1 MTHGAP
7 AKKTP
12 TNDDE
17 EVVPPPDGGWGWA
30 VVFGSF
36 MIHIIADGFTYTL
49 GIFIVELMWYFDEGS
64 ERTSWIA
71 SIMVGVTLGSGPI
84 VSSLVNKYGCRTI
97 TIVGALIAAFGL
109 GISTLANGV
118 TTLYVT
124 IGLLAGFGFGLI
136 YLPAIVSVTC
146 YFEKKRSFATGIAV
160 CGSGIGTF
168 IFAPLTEALIN
179 TYGWR
184 GALLIVTAITLNCI
198 IFGALFRPLETTRPR
213 RKRTTSEMAVEMVEK
228 EKLMAINEESDNS
241 PTDSAR
247 RSVHD
252 IAANGETR
260 KIDQDK
266 ATNNTLTVST
276 AVGDASLARMAR
288 SQPHLLQ
295 VPGDVAGEDNRKFGS
310 YGNLPSNRDAEMG
323 MIVSSRKGS
332 TAETRSH
339 HGGSGVMYRKD
350 ALYSGS
356 MLNIPEYRADPKGFS
371 GSVMRIPDD
380 AGSGT
385 TNENEKVKVCGLIPC
400 SKESYDAYKEMMDF
414 GLLKDPVFIL
424 FTVSNFCTSI
434 GFNVPYVYIKDK
446 ALELGIPSANASF
459 LLSVVGIANTVG
471 RVILGYISDKPWLN
485 RLWLYNGALTIC
497 GLATAFSAFCDDYVT
512 LIVYCATFGFTIG
525 AYVGLT
531 SVILVDLLGLE
542 KLTNAFG
549 LLLLFQGIASLVG
562 PPIAGRL
569 KDNLGSYDAGF
580 YLAGSMIAASGLMLF
595 FIPCLQRW
603 TKSKTKVADVSTKMA
618 PIH

>member
-1 MTHGAP
+1 
-7 AKKTP
+7 
-12 TNDDE
+12 
-17 EVVPPPDGGWGWA
+17 
-30 VVFGSF
+30 
-36 MIHIIADGFTYTL
+36 
-49 GIFIVELMWYFDEGS
+49 
-64 ERTSWIA
+64 
-71 SIMVGVTLGSGPI
+71 
-84 VSSLVNKYGCRTI
+84 
-97 TIVGALIAAFGL
+97 
-109 GISTLANGV
+109 
-118 TTLYVT
+118 
-124 IGLLAGFGFGLI
+124 
-136 YLPAIVSVTC
+136 
-146 YFEKKRSFATGIAV
+146 
-160 CGSGIGTF
+160 
-168 IFAPLTEALIN
+168 
-179 TYGWR
+179 
-184 GALLIVTAITLNCI
+184 
-198 IFGALFRPLETTRPR
+198 
-213 RKRTTSEMAVEMVEK
+213 MAVEMIEK

-247 RSVHD
+247 RSVDD
-252 IAANGETR
+252 IVANGGTR
-260 KIDQDK
+260 QIVQDK
-266 ATNNTLTVST
+266 PTSNTLTVST

-295 VPGDVAGEDNRKFGS
+295 VPGDVAGEDSRKFGS

-323 MIVSSRKGS
+323 MTVSSRKGS

-424 FTVSNFCTSI
+424 FTISNFCTSI

-446 ALELGIPSANASF
+446 ALELGIPSGDASF
-459 LLSVVGIANTVG
+459 LLSVVGIANTIG

-485 RLWLYNGALTIC
+485 RLWLYNGALTVC
-497 GLATAFSAFCDDYVT
+497 GLATAFSAFCDDYVS
-512 LIVYCATFGFTIG
+512 LIVYCASFGFTIG

-580 YLAGSMIAASGLMLF
+580 YLAGSMIAISGLMLF

-603 TKSKTKVADVSTKMA
+603 TKSKTKVSDVSTKMA

>member
-1 MTHGAP
+1 M
-7 AKKTP
+7 KKT
-12 TNDDE
+12 
-17 EVVPPPDGGWGWA
+17 
-30 VVFGSF
+30 
-36 MIHIIADGFTYTL
+36 
-49 GIFIVELMWYFDEGS
+49 
-64 ERTSWIA
+64 
-71 SIMVGVTLGSGPI
+71 
-84 VSSLVNKYGCRTI
+84 
-97 TIVGALIAAFGL
+97 
-109 GISTLANGV
+109 
-118 TTLYVT
+118 
-124 IGLLAGFGFGLI
+124 GFGFGLI

-168 IFAPLTEALIN
+168 IFAPLTEALIK

-184 GALLIVTAITLNCI
+184 GALLIITAITLNCI

-213 RKRTTSEMAVEMVEK
+213 RKRTTSEMAVELAEK

-247 RSVHD
+247 RSVDD
-252 IAANGETR
+252 IVANGGTR
-260 KIDQDK
+260 QIVQDK
-266 ATNNTLTVST
+266 PTSNTLTVST

-323 MIVSSRKGS
+323 MTVSSRKGS

-424 FTVSNFCTSI
+424 FTISNFCTSI

-446 ALELGIPSANASF
+446 ALELGIPSADASF
-459 LLSVVGIANTVG
+459 LLSVVGIANTIG

-485 RLWLYNGALTIC
+485 RLWLYNGALTVC
-497 GLATAFSAFCDDYVT
+497 GLGINVVFASICHQSFEFRFIFFVQIATAFSAFCDDYVS
-512 LIVYCATFGFTIG
+512 LIVYCASFGFTIG

-562 PPIAGRL
+562 PPIAG
-569 KDNLGSYDAGF
+569 KF
-580 YLAGSMIAASGLMLF
+580 
-595 FIPCLQRW
+595 
-603 TKSKTKVADVSTKMA
+603 
-618 PIH
+618 